1 MGARNLHVFD
11 IRAAAE
17 GIIGNGSFTT
27 DWTGFQFQANST
39 NAVINEL
46 RFATSKTVRQSGIIL
61 ASFNAVV
68 GLVLA
73 VGIFGDCY
81 WSAKRADP
89 KMKLRYKTINVG
101 GAKDAKLL
109 INLCRKSMCKII
121 GPMNIFPF
129 TLAIGI
135 IIQGIITAVEQ
146 SKGLQGLLILGCL
159 PISQVMLPTIFIVP
173 YIQFVF
179 GMETTARAFRRRAFD
194 SFGKWTVSICATL
207 VIISLIATYSV
218 TRVVQP
224 PNFCFASLFWFVQ
237 RYRVLCFALF
247 TTISGSLL
255 LGSVITFIRLYQSST
270 GGVIERIAASRMVYY
285 MCIGAITNSIVI
297 PFFASLTL
305 RNDMEV
311 SQLRGNLSMA
321 AMVATNLTALTNGGL
336 YVFLRTCHRSNIGR
350 KGYFEMDREK
360 QQKQTRKRQLRK
372 SHMAETYTNQ
382 MEQPVSLPPRVYQSD
397 SPSGANRQSMV
408 AESQIGLAQTS
419 SATGSVNSAGS
430 PYRSHARKASYSVFP
445 QQQPPPP
452 QQQQTPALNA
462 KPLSILPAA
471 TYTPPTLARGESA
484 EVNDEDL
491 EAMEIDII
499 RRDLTSLLPPM
510 PGFVPG
516 HQRDSSMGSSA
527 TVQIGLRLSNVNDM
541 PRAGGG
547 GLSYLQERMPTPR
560 PTSSIYP
567 QTIRST
573 AAAAAAEAA
582 RDPVSPRSSVRVGS
596 AVWVDPAKQLPPA
609 PLQPSK
615 KERKQKE
622 RESQML
628 LSPAVY
634 SPDGPANSAAMS
646 SPSDK
651 DPRMS
656 LWQRTGS
663 VTEKRTSEWI

>member
-81 WSAKRADP
+81 WAAKRADP
-89 KMKLRYKTINVG
+89 KMKLRT
-101 GAKDAKLL
+101 
-109 INLCRKSMCKII
+109 SMYKII

-135 IIQGIITAVEQ
+135 VIQGIITAVEQ

-179 GMETTARAFRRRAFD
+179 GMETTVRAFRRRAFD

-207 VIISLIATYSV
+207 VIISLIATYAV

-350 KGYFEMDREK
+350 KGYFEMDHEK
-360 QQKQTRKRQLRK
+360 QQKQTRKRHLRK

-452 QQQQTPALNA
+452 PQQQTPALNA

-499 RRDLTSLLPPM
+499 RRDITSLLPPM

-547 GLSYLQERMPTPR
+547 GGLSYLQERMPTPR

-573 AAAAAAEAA
+573 AAAAAAAA
-582 RDPVSPRSSVRVGS
+582 RDPVSPHSSVRVGS
-596 AVWVDPAKQLPPA
+596 TVWVDPAKQLPPA

-628 LSPAVY
+628 LSPTVY
-634 SPDGPANSAAMS
+634 SPDGPANSATMS

-656 LWQRTGS
+656 PWQRTGS
-663 VTEKRTSEWI
+663 VTEKRPSEWI

>member
-39 NAVINEL
+39 NAVINQL
-46 RFATSKTVRQSGIIL
+46 RFATSKTVRQSSIIL

-73 VGIFGDCY
+73 LGIFGDCY

-89 KMKLRYKTINVG
+89 KMKLRT
-101 GAKDAKLL
+101 
-109 INLCRKSMCKII
+109 SMYKII

-135 IIQGIITAVEQ
+135 FIQGIITAVEQ

-179 GMETTARAFRRRAFD
+179 GMETTVRAFRRRAFD
-194 SFGKWTVSICATL
+194 SFGKWTISVCVAL
-207 VIISLIATYSV
+207 VVVSLIATYVV

-247 TTISGSLL
+247 TIISGSLL

-297 PFFASLTL
+297 PFFASLTIH
-305 RNDMEV
+305 NDMEV

-360 QQKQTRKRQLRK
+360 QQKQTRRRQVRK
-372 SHMAETYTNQ
+372 SLMAETYTNQ

-430 PYRSHARKASYSVFP
+430 PNRSHARKASYSVFP

-499 RRDLTSLLPPM
+499 RRDISSLLPPM
-510 PGFVPG
+510 PGFVPS

-541 PRAGGG
+541 PRTADGG

-567 QTIRST
+567 QTVRST
-573 AAAAAAEAA
+573 AVVAA
-582 RDPVSPRSSVRVGS
+582 REPVSPRSSVRVGS
-596 AVWVDPAKQLPPA
+596 TVWVDPAKQLPPA

-622 RESQML
+622 RDSQML
-628 LSPAVY
+628 LSPTVY
-634 SPDGPANSAAMS
+634 SPDGPANSATMS

-656 LWQRTGS
+656 PWERTGS
-663 VTEKRTSEWI
+663 VTEERPSEWI

>member
-1 MGARNLHVFD
+1 M
-11 IRAAAE
+11 
-17 GIIGNGSFTT
+17 
-27 DWTGFQFQANST
+27 
-39 NAVINEL
+39 
-46 RFATSKTVRQSGIIL
+46 
-61 ASFNAVV
+61 
-68 GLVLA
+68 
-73 VGIFGDCY
+73 
-81 WSAKRADP
+81 
-89 KMKLRYKTINVG
+89 
-101 GAKDAKLL
+101 
-109 INLCRKSMCKII
+109 
-121 GPMNIFPF
+121 
-129 TLAIGI
+129 
-135 IIQGIITAVEQ
+135 
-146 SKGLQGLLILGCL
+146 
-159 PISQVMLPTIFIVP
+159 
-173 YIQFVF
+173 
-179 GMETTARAFRRRAFD
+179 
-194 SFGKWTVSICATL
+194 
-207 VIISLIATYSV
+207 
-218 TRVVQP
+218 
-224 PNFCFASLFWFVQ
+224 
-237 RYRVLCFALF
+237 
-247 TTISGSLL
+247 
-255 LGSVITFIRLYQSST
+255 
-270 GGVIERIAASRMVYY
+270 
-285 MCIGAITNSIVI
+285 I
-297 PFFASLTL
+297 PFFASLTIH
-305 RNDMEV
+305 NDMEV

-360 QQKQTRKRQLRK
+360 QQKQTRRRQVRK
-372 SHMAETYTNQ
+372 SLMAETYTNQ

-430 PYRSHARKASYSVFP
+430 PNRSHARKASYSVFP

-499 RRDLTSLLPPM
+499 RRDISSLLPPM
-510 PGFVPG
+510 PGFVPS

-541 PRAGGG
+541 PRTADGG

-567 QTIRST
+567 QTVRST
-573 AAAAAAEAA
+573 AVVAA
-582 RDPVSPRSSVRVGS
+582 REPVSPRSSVRVGS
-596 AVWVDPAKQLPPA
+596 TVWVDPAKQLPPA

-622 RESQML
+622 RDSQML
-628 LSPAVY
+628 LSPTVY
-634 SPDGPANSAAMS
+634 SPDGPANSATMS

-656 LWQRTGS
+656 PWERTGS
-663 VTEKRTSEWI
+663 VTEERPSEWI

>member
-17 GIIGNGSFTT
+17 GILGNGSFTT

-39 NAVINEL
+39 NAVINQL
-46 RFATSKTVRQSGIIL
+46 RFATSKTVRQSSIIL

-73 VGIFGDCY
+73 LGIFGDCY

-89 KMKLRYKTINVG
+89 KMTLRT
-101 GAKDAKLL
+101 
-109 INLCRKSMCKII
+109 SMYKII

-135 IIQGIITAVEQ
+135 FIQGIITAVEQ

-179 GMETTARAFRRRAFD
+179 GMETTVRAFRRRAFD
-194 SFGKWTVSICATL
+194 SFGKWTISVCVAL
-207 VIISLIATYSV
+207 VVVSLIATYVV

-247 TTISGSLL
+247 TIISGSLL

-297 PFFASLTL
+297 PFFASLTIH
-305 RNDMEV
+305 NDMEV

-360 QQKQTRKRQLRK
+360 QQKQTRRRQVRK
-372 SHMAETYTNQ
+372 SLMAETYTNQ

-397 SPSGANRQSMV
+397 SPSGANRHSMV

-430 PYRSHARKASYSVFP
+430 PNRSHARKASYSVFP

-452 QQQQTPALNA
+452 PQQQTPALNA

-499 RRDLTSLLPPM
+499 RRDISSLLPPM
-510 PGFVPG
+510 PGFVPS

-541 PRAGGG
+541 PRTADGG

-567 QTIRST
+567 QTVRST
-573 AAAAAAEAA
+573 AAVAA
-582 RDPVSPRSSVRVGS
+582 REPVSPHSSVRVGS
-596 AVWVDPAKQLPPA
+596 TVWVDPAKQLPPA

-628 LSPAVY
+628 LSPTVY
-634 SPDGPANSAAMS
+634 SPDGPANSATMS

-656 LWQRTGS
+656 PWERTGS
-663 VTEKRTSEWI
+663 VTEKRPSEWI

>member
-39 NAVINEL
+39 NAVINQL
-46 RFATSKTVRQSGIIL
+46 RFATSKTVRQSSIIL

-73 VGIFGDCY
+73 LGIFGDCY

-89 KMKLRYKTINVG
+89 KMKLRT
-101 GAKDAKLL
+101 
-109 INLCRKSMCKII
+109 SMYKII

-135 IIQGIITAVEQ
+135 FIQGIITAVEQ

-179 GMETTARAFRRRAFD
+179 GMETTVRAFRRRAFD
-194 SFGKWTVSICATL
+194 SFGKWTISVCVAL
-207 VIISLIATYSV
+207 VVVSLIATYVV

-247 TTISGSLL
+247 TIISGSLL

-297 PFFASLTL
+297 PFFASLTIH
-305 RNDMEV
+305 NDMEV

-360 QQKQTRKRQLRK
+360 QQKQTRRRQVRK
-372 SHMAETYTNQ
+372 SLMAETYTNQ

-430 PYRSHARKASYSVFP
+430 PNRSHARKASYSVFP

-499 RRDLTSLLPPM
+499 RRDISSLLPPM
-510 PGFVPG
+510 PGFVPS

-541 PRAGGG
+541 PRTADGG

-567 QTIRST
+567 QTVRST
-573 AAAAAAEAA
+573 AVVAA
-582 RDPVSPRSSVRVGS
+582 REPVSPRSSVRVGS
-596 AVWVDPAKQLPPA
+596 TVWVDPAKQLPPA

-622 RESQML
+622 RDSQML
-628 LSPAVY
+628 LSPTVY
-634 SPDGPANSAAMS
+634 SPDGPANSATMS

-656 LWQRTGS
+656 PWERTGS
-663 VTEKRTSEWI
+663 VTEKRPSEWI

>member
-39 NAVINEL
+39 NAVINQL
-46 RFATSKTVRQSGIIL
+46 RFTTSKTVRQSSIIL

-73 VGIFGDCY
+73 LGIFGDCY

-89 KMKLRYKTINVG
+89 KMKLRT
-101 GAKDAKLL
+101 
-109 INLCRKSMCKII
+109 SMYKII

-135 IIQGIITAVEQ
+135 FIQGIITAVEQ

-179 GMETTARAFRRRAFD
+179 GMETTVRAFRRRAFD
-194 SFGKWTVSICATL
+194 SFGKWTISVCVAL
-207 VIISLIATYSV
+207 VVVSLIATYVV

-247 TTISGSLL
+247 TIISGSLL

-297 PFFASLTL
+297 PFFASLTIH
-305 RNDMEV
+305 NDMEV

-360 QQKQTRKRQLRK
+360 QQKQTRRRQVRK
-372 SHMAETYTNQ
+372 SLMAETYTNQ

-430 PYRSHARKASYSVFP
+430 PNRSHARKASYSVFP

-499 RRDLTSLLPPM
+499 RRDISSLLPPM
-510 PGFVPG
+510 PGFVPS

-541 PRAGGG
+541 PRTADGG

-567 QTIRST
+567 QTVRST
-573 AAAAAAEAA
+573 AVVAA
-582 RDPVSPRSSVRVGS
+582 REPVSPRSSVRVGS
-596 AVWVDPAKQLPPA
+596 TVWVDPAKQLPPA

-622 RESQML
+622 RDSQML
-628 LSPAVY
+628 LSPTVY
-634 SPDGPANSAAMS
+634 SPDGPANSATMS

-656 LWQRTGS
+656 PWERTGS
-663 VTEKRTSEWI
+663 VTEERPSEWI

>member
-39 NAVINEL
+39 NAVINQL
-46 RFATSKTVRQSGIIL
+46 RFATSKTVRQSSIIL

-73 VGIFGDCY
+73 LGIFGDCY

-89 KMKLRYKTINVG
+89 KMKLRT
-101 GAKDAKLL
+101 
-109 INLCRKSMCKII
+109 SMYKII

-135 IIQGIITAVEQ
+135 FIQGIITAVEQ

-179 GMETTARAFRRRAFD
+179 GMETTVRAFRRRAFD
-194 SFGKWTVSICATL
+194 SFGKWTISVCVAL
-207 VIISLIATYSV
+207 VVVSLIATYVV

-247 TTISGSLL
+247 TIISGSLL

-297 PFFASLTL
+297 PFFASLTI

-360 QQKQTRKRQLRK
+360 QQQQTRRRQVRK
-372 SHMAETYTNQ
+372 SLMAETYTNQ

-430 PYRSHARKASYSVFP
+430 PNRSHARKASYSVFP

-491 EAMEIDII
+491 ESMEIDII
-499 RRDLTSLLPPM
+499 RRDISSLLPPM
-510 PGFVPG
+510 PGFVPS

-527 TVQIGLRLSNVNDM
+527 TVQIGLRLSNVNDV
-541 PRAGGG
+541 PRTADGG

-567 QTIRST
+567 QTVRST
-573 AAAAAAEAA
+573 AVVAA
-582 RDPVSPRSSVRVGS
+582 REPVSPRSSVRVGS
-596 AVWVDPAKQLPPA
+596 TVWVDPAKQLPPA

-628 LSPAVY
+628 LSPTVY
-634 SPDGPANSAAMS
+634 SPDGPANSATMS

-656 LWQRTGS
+656 PWERTGS
-663 VTEKRTSEWI
+663 VTEKQPSEWI

>member
-1 MGARNLHVFD
+1 MNARNLHVFD

-89 KMKLRYKTINVG
+89 KMKFRTSIYT
-101 GAKDAKLL
+101 
-109 INLCRKSMCKII
+109 II

-129 TLAIGI
+129 TLAVGI

-159 PISQVMLPTIFIVP
+159 PISQIMLPTIFIVP

-179 GMETTARAFRRRAFD
+179 GMETTVRAFRRRAFD
-194 SFGKWTVSICATL
+194 SFGKWTVSICVAL
-207 VIISLIATYSV
+207 VAVSLIATYAV
-218 TRVVQP
+218 TRAVQP
-224 PNFCFASLFWFVQ
+224 PNFCFPSLFWFVQ

-247 TTISGSLL
+247 TTISASLL
-255 LGSVITFIRLYQSST
+255 LGSVITFTRLYQSST
-270 GGVIERIAASRMVYY
+270 GGIIERIAASRMVYY
-285 MCIGAITNSIVI
+285 MGIGTITNSIVI

-305 RNDMEV
+305 RNDLEV

-321 AMVATNLTALTNGGL
+321 AIVATNLTALTNGGL

-360 QQKQTRKRQLRK
+360 QQKQTRKWQVRK
-372 SHMAETYTNQ
+372 SPMAETYTNQ

-397 SPSGANRQSMV
+397 SSSDANRQSMV

-419 SATGSVNSAGS
+419 SATGSVNSTGS
-430 PYRSHARKASYSVFP
+430 PHRAHARKASYSVFP
-445 QQQPPPP
+445 PQQPPPPP

-462 KPLSILPAA
+462 RPLSVLPAA

-491 EAMEIDII
+491 DAMETDII
-499 RRDLTSLLPPM
+499 RRDISSLLPPM
-510 PGFVPG
+510 PGFLPS

-547 GLSYLQERMPTPR
+547 GGLSYLQERAPTPR

-573 AAAAAAEAA
+573 AAAAAAQE
-582 RDPVSPRSSVRVGS
+582 PVSPRSSVRVGS
-596 AVWVDPAKQLPPA
+596 TVWVDPAKQLPPA

-628 LSPAVY
+628 LSPTVY
-634 SPDGPANSAAMS
+634 SPDGPANSATMS

-656 LWQRTGS
+656 PWERTGS
-663 VTEKRTSEWI
+663 VTEKLPSEWI

>member
-39 NAVINEL
+39 NAVINQL
-46 RFATSKTVRQSGIIL
+46 RFATSKTVRQSSIIL

-73 VGIFGDCY
+73 LGIFGDCY

-89 KMKLRYKTINVG
+89 KMKLRT
-101 GAKDAKLL
+101 
-109 INLCRKSMCKII
+109 SMYKII

-135 IIQGIITAVEQ
+135 FIQGIITAVEQ

-179 GMETTARAFRRRAFD
+179 GMETTVRAFRRRAFD
-194 SFGKWTVSICATL
+194 SFGKWTISVCVAL
-207 VIISLIATYSV
+207 VVVSLIATYVV

-247 TTISGSLL
+247 TIISGSLL

-297 PFFASLTL
+297 PFFASLTI

-360 QQKQTRKRQLRK
+360 QQQQTRRRQVRK
-372 SHMAETYTNQ
+372 SLMAETYTNQ

-430 PYRSHARKASYSVFP
+430 PNRSHARKASYSVFP
-445 QQQPPPP
+445 QQQPPPQ

-491 EAMEIDII
+491 ESMEIDII
-499 RRDLTSLLPPM
+499 RRDISSLLPPM
-510 PGFVPG
+510 PGFVPS

-527 TVQIGLRLSNVNDM
+527 TVQIGLRLSNVNDV
-541 PRAGGG
+541 PRTADGG

-567 QTIRST
+567 QTVRST
-573 AAAAAAEAA
+573 AVVAA
-582 RDPVSPRSSVRVGS
+582 REPVSPRSSVRVGS
-596 AVWVDPAKQLPPA
+596 TVWVDPAKQLPPA
-609 PLQPSK
+609 QLQPSK

-628 LSPAVY
+628 LSPTVY
-634 SPDGPANSAAMS
+634 SPDGLANSATMS

-656 LWQRTGS
+656 PWERTGS
-663 VTEKRTSEWI
+663 VTEKQPSEWI